1 MARGYL
7 SGVMRRSAPEDID
20 TGNYVDRVGEVA
32 DEMPDRGRDLL
43 DRVHGPAVRSITRSR
58 RMRGVDDGE
67 VPFGGFDERL
77 NRILDG
83 MRSAARQAGIDPG
96 DIEQVLRY
104 AEETDPTDSTMEAA
118 EEIRRVRR
126 SRQSIDAETP
136 YPRQRR

>member
-58 RMRGVDDGE
+58 RMRGADNGEEDYGAGLDD
-67 VPFGGFDERL
+67 RL
-77 NRILDG
+77 NRVLDG
-83 MRSAARQAGIDPG
+83 MRAAARQAGIDPN
-96 DIEQVLRY
+96 DTEQVLRH
-104 AEETDPTDSTMEAA
+104 AEDTDPTDSTMEAA
-118 EEIRRVRR
+118 ASIRRMMR
-126 SRQSIDAETP
+126 SAPGPETP
-136 YPRQRR
+136 YPQQRR